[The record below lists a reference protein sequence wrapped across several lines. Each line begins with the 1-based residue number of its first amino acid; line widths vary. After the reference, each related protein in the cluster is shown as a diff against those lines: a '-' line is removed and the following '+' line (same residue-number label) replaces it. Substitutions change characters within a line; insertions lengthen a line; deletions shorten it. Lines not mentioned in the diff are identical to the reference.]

1 MDFEEFFASIKADEK
16 SKQRGPAAL
25 KLIDM
30 ALEHDGSGA
39 KAAALIILSL
49 EADNWFKFSAI
60 ELIKLDEEHREC
72 ANQVL
77 LGVSSSDFQ
86 PSAWLKRLDIDV
98 SKKIQLLIEKWKSL
112 RV

>member
-1 MDFEEFFASIKADEK
+1 MEFEQLIARMKADEK
-16 SKQRGPAAL
+16 NKPRGPAAL

-60 ELIKLDEEHREC
+60 ELIKLDEEYREC

-86 PSAWLKRLDIDV
+86 PSAWLERLDIDV
-98 SKKIQLLIEKWKSL
+98 SNKVKALINKWKRL
-112 RV
+112 KT